1 MTSNSTPFFKR
12 EKILHGHGDTINAIA
27 FSPDG
32 KLLASGGDDA
42 RLVIHHVKSWREQK
56 KIESVAPIRA
66 VVWYPNH
73 PGFLA
78 FGMRN
83 GVITTLQLK
92 NNVTFENKVIG
103 SIHCMAVNTDG
114 KYLAVGFNDEVMI
127 ARLSSLSSWTSE
139 RHVPRPPHVHNVE
152 DVTRSVNFHHT
163 DKLILVSYLYRGV
176 VAYDYTDP
184 SFNAKWNVPFSA
196 MWYFIVSQRTPFGQ
210 PQFLRSGESALSPT
224 SRLLVSTTILE
235 GVQWLD
241 ITRRSISSVTELNAN
256 ILLPVTFIS
265 NNVIAVGSATG
276 EVAIYKSGM
285 ENSTQILSHNQEMVQ
300 SLALVGLDVASK
312 LQAFFH
318 DKKRGLH
325 FLITGIAEQYEESVL
340 TVWKAKDVAP
350 KFAVHFQFQCIET
363 PFTSFQIPWRPL
375 LATATSGIILA
386 RYAASIYTS
395 LRAIPA
401 IWREI
406 ALQRGPETV
415 VKTSDAA
422 TVTEMYTQVVT
433 QTVHE
438 STESVTPFVYE
449 SAVVVEGQ

>member
-66 VVWYPNH
+66 VVCVWDEKRGHNYPTIKSMISLRL
-73 PGFLA
+73 PTDVKKTSA
-78 FGMRN
+78 E
-83 GVITTLQLK
+83 QL
-92 NNVTFENKVIG
+92 
-103 SIHCMAVNTDG
+103 NTDG

-224 SRLLVSTTILE
+224 LRLLVSTTILE

-300 SLALVGLDVASK
+300 SLAPVGLDVASK